1 MNLSITQRQKQ
12 TLAVI
17 YDYIKKTGY
26 PPTFEEM
33 KDGLSVSSNQSIL
46 DLLNKL
52 EVKRVIKR
60 GDSARS
66 ITILPYGYEILGKPP
81 LVPFLGISHAGAPI
95 QALQIEGEWQQMPG
109 EVSKLQGNVYL
120 IKVSGDSMINAGI
133 NDGAIVLIREQ
144 KEFVSG
150 DIVLAR
156 VGDETTIKRFIS
168 EDKPP
173 YLYLKP
179 ENPKYNIIFFTDQV
193 ELKGK
198 VISIVDNGQWRSIN

>member
-1 MNLSITQRQKQ
+1 MLS
-12 TLAVI
+12 VI
-17 YDYIKKTGY
+17 YDYIKSTGY

-33 KDGLSVSSNQSIL
+33 KDKLGVVSNQSVL

-52 EVKRVIKR
+52 EEKKAIKR
-60 GDSARS
+60 NQSARS

-95 QALQIEGEWQQMPG
+95 QALQIDGQWQEMPG
-109 EVSKLQGNVYL
+109 GVARLENDVYL

-133 NDGAIVLIREQ
+133 DDGAIVLVQ
-144 KEFVSG
+144 DQSEFISG
-150 DIVLAR
+150 DIVLAQI
-156 VGDETTIKRFIS
+156 GDGTTIKRFIS

-179 ENPKYNIIFFTDQV
+179 ENPKYDVIYFTEEV
-193 ELKGK
+193 KLKGK
-198 VISIVDNGQWRSIN
+198 VISIIENGQ